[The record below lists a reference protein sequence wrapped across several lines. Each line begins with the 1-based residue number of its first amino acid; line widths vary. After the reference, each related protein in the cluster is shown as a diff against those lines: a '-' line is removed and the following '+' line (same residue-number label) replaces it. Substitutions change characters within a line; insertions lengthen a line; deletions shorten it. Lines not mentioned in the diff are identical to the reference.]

1 MSNSPLIKYIAYK
14 TADFIE
20 GWEGDAEVH
29 APAVPDT
36 PAKYSVFKY
45 TDETAPA
52 SDKKIEGAIG
62 EPIMFAL
69 PKDLDINLIET
80 ASDISEA
87 KLVGGRAKSRRGRRG
102 GRRNSKKTYKK

>member
-20 GWEGDAEVH
+20 GHPGDAEVH

-45 TDETAPA
+45 TEATAPE
-52 SDKKIEGAIG
+52 SGKKIEGAIG

-69 PKDLDINLIET
+69 PKDLNINLIEN
-80 ASDISEA
+80 ARDISKENF
-87 KLVGGRAKSRRGRRG
+87 VGGRAKSRRGRRG

>member
-1 MSNSPLIKYIAYK
+1 MSNSPLIKYVAYK
-14 TADFIE
+14 TANFIQ
-20 GWEGDAEVH
+20 GHDGDPEVH

-45 TDETAPA
+45 TDETAPG
-52 SDKKIEGAIG
+52 SGKKLEGAIG
-62 EPIMFAL
+62 EPIMFAI
-69 PKDLDINLIET
+69 PNDLELDLTKSVN
-80 ASDISEA
+80 DISKA